1 MNNEQTRTSGRGRES
16 HSPGAHLGLTRTA
29 AATKGDGRGT
39 AVSAA
44 TTDRAAA
51 VGRRGEIIVS
61 TVDGIGY
68 CNLCGYNT
76 TMTCAILALQEFFL
90 SFKMKFGVGT

>member
-1 MNNEQTRTSGRGRES
+1 M
-16 HSPGAHLGLTRTA
+16 
-29 AATKGDGRGT
+29 
-39 AVSAA
+39 SAA
-44 TTDRAAA
+44 TTDRAAT

-76 TMTCAILALQEFFL
+76 HTNGAILALQKLFL
-90 SFKMKFGVGT
+90 SSTMELVLENSTTTSVLITRV